1 MSRLRC
7 TELSFFQL
15 FKVLSAVIVVMAV
28 VAVVVVVV
36 GALEVSESVV
46 RTPNVEVWAA
56 VCLYSV

>member
-28 VAVVVVVV
+28 VAVVVVV